1 MDMPLLLILLVM
13 MMMEMMTLNYSQGV
27 VSSSRDE

>member
-1 MDMPLLLILLVM
+1 MDMPLLLILLLM